1 MISKPGEDGGGGG
14 GGGGGGEEA
23 LSMSL
28 RYLCREAW
36 NMYQPDVLS
45 VSVQVHRLTLVD
57 QFRLENCLLWFNRS
71 VQ

>member
-1 MISKPGEDGGGGG
+1 MISEPGEEGGGGG
-14 GGGGGGEEA
+14 GGGGT
-23 LSMSL
+23 MSL